1 MAWRNPTSARQTPL
15 YERSWVAM
23 VALVAIFLAANF
35 QLLTGEATEHW
46 DGEQFFAPFFSYLA
60 SVVRSGHW
68 LLWNPFSNAGS
79 PDFVEPQI
87 GALSPITL
95 GFAAIAGPSA
105 VAFRLYWLCLW
116 LFGGIGMFVYA
127 RSLGAPV
134 WGCFLAGLSF
144 VFSGFYIGHG
154 QHLSVIHS
162 ISFLPWIILRL
173 DRALLTGRRAPAL
186 EAGALLGLS
195 ALAGNPAITISTGLF
210 AGAYSAV
217 RFFSSRASTIAGQ
230 VRPALETFALFG
242 FVTAVVLSPT
252 YFSFKYETV
261 GYSDRSGPL
270 TRECVVS
277 SNGMQPVGLAAIVNP
292 YGPGISRAN
301 AKDPRSPEVM
311 SATYFGAAPLALAV
325 LALALPGRR
334 RWKWGMFF
342 VGLLFLGFTL
352 GTALPLRGWLYD
364 LVPPTRYFRHPNMFR
379 VFFIF
384 SIIVLAVLA
393 SGKIEHWR
401 RLGDAPEGVL
411 RRFAIISAGLAAL
424 GISVIAAFCFH
435 YPRLGPYIETAV
447 PHAVVVWLGLAA
459 IAAGVSWRPAWL
471 AHLPGALVVLTVGD
485 LLCAHYL
492 SADLAFNIGIGEPA
506 RSETKRSPVELGPEN
521 FARALVVGGNQQ
533 LFANKPVYCSY
544 AALLNSLHMD
554 SAEAGTLMAFA
565 TGEKRVWFSTDAVEA
580 PVTAETLA
588 LLTKEGAARKAPV
601 MLRHRRGTLL
611 GETPPPPFNAEAIHN
626 APSAERVPF
635 EVLTYRPNEL
645 SMKVE
650 CPEDGW
656 VLITDRWSRS
666 WRATVNGAET
676 PIAGGNLFFRLLPV
690 QAGENL
696 IEMNFEPFLLWP
708 LLTTSWTLLGLI
720 GITAGLRA
728 WQRAANRPPP
738 PAPKLSTPPVPC
750 GACS

>member
-1 MAWRNPTSARQTPL
+1 MAWRNPTSARQVPF

-23 VALVAIFLAANF
+23 LALVAVFLAANL

-46 DGEQFFAPFFSYLA
+46 DGEAFFAPFFSYLA
-60 SVVRSGHW
+60 NVVRSGHW

-87 GALSPITL
+87 GAFSPITL
-95 GFAAIAGPSA
+95 GFAALAGPSA

-134 WGCFLAGLSF
+134 WGRFLAGLSF
-144 VFSGFYIGHG
+144 VFSGFYLGHG

-217 RFFSSRASTIAGQ
+217 RFFSSRATAVAGQ
-230 VRPALETFALFG
+230 IRPALETLALFG
-242 FVTAVVLSPT
+242 FSTVVVLSPT

-277 SNGMQPVGLAAIVNP
+277 SNVMKPTGLAAILNP

-301 AKDPRSPEVM
+301 AKDGQSPDVM
-311 SATYFGAAPLALAV
+311 SPTYFGAAPLALAL

-342 VGLLFLGFTL
+342 VGLLFLGCTL

-364 LVPPTRYFRHPNMFR
+364 LVPATRYFRHPNMFR

-384 SIIVLAVLA
+384 SIIVLAILA
-393 SGKIEHWR
+393 SGKIDHWR
-401 RLGDAPEGVL
+401 RLGDAPAGVL
-411 RRFAIISAGLAAL
+411 RRFAIISAVLAAV
-424 GISVIAAFCFH
+424 GIGVFSAFCFH

-447 PHAVVVWLGLAA
+447 PHAIVVWLGLAA
-459 IAAGVSWRPAWL
+459 IAAAVSWRPAWL
-471 AHLPGALVVLTVGD
+471 ARLPGALVVLTVGD

-492 SADLAFNIGIGEPA
+492 SADLAFNIGVGEPA
-506 RSETKRSPVELGPEN
+506 RPTTTRSPVDLGPEN
-521 FARALVVGGNQQ
+521 FARAFVVGGNEH

-544 AALLNSLHMD
+544 AALLNSLHLN
-554 SAEAGTLMAFA
+554 SAEAGTLMGFA

-580 PVTAETLA
+580 PVSAETLA
-588 LLTKEGAARKAPV
+588 LLTTEGVARKAPV
-601 MLRHRRGTLL
+601 LLRHRRGTLL
-611 GETPPPPFNAEAIHN
+611 GEYPPPPFNAEAIHN

-635 EVLTYRPNEL
+635 EVLAYRPNEL
-645 SMKVE
+645 SLKVE
-650 CPEDGW
+650 CPSDGW
-656 VLITDRWSRS
+656 VLVTDRWSRS
-666 WRATVNGAET
+666 WRATVNGIET

-708 LLTTSWTLLGLI
+708 LLTTSWTLLGVI
-720 GITAGLRA
+720 GLGAALRA
-728 WQRAANRPPP
+728 GQRSANRPPP
-738 PAPKLSTPPVPC
+738 AAPKISTPPVPC

>member
-1 MAWRNPTSARQTPL
+1 MARRTPTSARQAPL
-15 YERSWVAM
+15 YERSWAAM
-23 VALVAIFLAANF
+23 LALVAIFLAANY

-46 DGEQFFAPFFSYLA
+46 DGEVFFAPFFSYLA
-60 SVVRSGHW
+60 NVVRSGHW

-79 PDFVEPQI
+79 PDFAEPQI
-87 GALSPITL
+87 GAFSPITL

-105 VAFRLYWLCLW
+105 LAFRLYWLCIW
-116 LFGGIGMFVYA
+116 LFGGVGMFVYA

-134 WGCFLAGLSF
+134 WGRFLAGLSF

-154 QHLSVIHS
+154 QHISVIHS

-217 RFFSSRASTIAGQ
+217 RFFSSRDAAVSGQ
-230 VRPALETFALFG
+230 VRPTLETLALFS
-242 FVTAVVLSPT
+242 FVTVVVLSPT

-270 TRECVVS
+270 TRECVLS
-277 SNGMQPVGLAAIVNP
+277 SNGMQPLGLAAIINP

-301 AKDPRSPEVM
+301 AKESGTAEVM
-311 SATYFGAAPLALAV
+311 SPTYFGAAPLALAL

-334 RWKWGMFF
+334 RWKWGMLF

-379 VFFIF
+379 AYFIF

-401 RLGDAPEGVL
+401 RLGDAPAGVL
-411 RRFAIISAGLAAL
+411 RRFAIISTVLASVGVGVFSAL
-424 GISVIAAFCFH
+424 CFH
-435 YPRLGPYIETAV
+435 FPRLGPYIETAV

-459 IAAGVSWRPAWL
+459 IAALVSWRTSLL
-471 AHLPGALVVLTVGD
+471 AYLPTALVVLTVGD

-492 SADLAFNIGIGEPA
+492 SADTAFNIGIGEQA
-506 RSETKRSPVELGPEN
+506 RPTTSRSPVELGPAN
-521 FARALVVGGNQQ
+521 FARAFVVTGNQQ
-533 LFANKPVYCSY
+533 LFVNKPVYCSY

-554 SAEAGTLMAFA
+554 SAEAGTLMGFA

-645 SMKVE
+645 SMKIE
-650 CPEDGW
+650 CPNDGW

-708 LLTTSWTLLGLI
+708 LLITSWTLLGGI
-720 GITAGLRA
+720 GIAAALRA
-728 WQRAANRPPP
+728 RERAANRPTPA
-738 PAPKLSTPPVPC
+738 APKNFTPPVPC